1 MLKKMVDVDELI
13 IALRKAGMDAG
24 ICLEGSSSYPLIRLA
39 GGMEIYGYV
48 PDPNFQGPE
57 PEDLVAQ
64 NLLDKLVANQAM
76 QE

>member
-39 GGMEIYGYV
+39 GGMEIYAFI
-48 PDPNFQGPE
+48 PDPNFQGPS
-57 PEDLVAQ
+57 EDQLIAQ
-64 NLLDKLVANQAM
+64 ALLDSLAAPPVA
-76 QE
+76 E